1 MWRSGPSSQR
11 STLIPAKLLSQSFT
25 AAEQSAS
32 QIMLRSLELVFVI
45 KFSPTK
51 SPHPP
56 LTRFI
61 HRAIVSSPSSR
72 NSLPRQYPAVLD
84 SLLSKMCHH
93 QNTFY
98 SCGHFYGKFMDK
110 PCRRVE
116 ARKHCLAFEA
126 HEESFAALCGPC
138 RTKIRDAGERVRERF
153 TKTTVV

>member
-98 SCGHFYGKFMDK
+98 SCGHFYGRFMDK
-110 PCRRVE
+110 PCRRIK
-116 ARKHCLAFEA
+116 AGKRCLGLKE
-126 HEESFAALCGPC
+126 HEKSLPALCGQC
-138 RTKIRDAGERVRERF
+138 RSMIREAGRKVQERF
-153 TKTTVV
+153 A

>member
-84 SLLSKMCHH
+84 SLLIKMCHH

-98 SCGHFYGKFMDK
+98 SCGHFYGRFMDK
-110 PCRRVE
+110 PCRRIKVGK
-116 ARKHCLAFEA
+116 RCLGLKE
-126 HEESFAALCGPC
+126 HEESLPALCGQC
-138 RTKIRDAGERVRERF
+138 RSMIREAGRKVQERF
-153 TKTTVV
+153 A